1 MLVNTIDPGT
11 RISKPGLSVGLV
23 VGGGV
28 GFGYKMKRYR
38 SLLLEILKM
47 VTMIQCEKWALTVS
61 FVGAGVV
68 GLVVG
73 GGIVGALVGFV
84 EGLVV
89 GSAVVGLVDGA
100 LVGSYIMMYMKKM
113 IKK

>member
-1 MLVNTIDPGT
+1 
-11 RISKPGLSVGLV
+11 
-23 VGGGV
+23 
-28 GFGYKMKRYR
+28 
-38 SLLLEILKM
+38 
-47 VTMIQCEKWALTVS
+47 MIQCEKWALTVS

-100 LVGSYIMMYMKKM
+100 LVGSYIVNQKVAHQKSDLYMHHFLYKA
-113 IKK
+113 